1 MAALAPLES
10 LLQRLPELTPCRP
23 SILATYQALHDCLR
37 RGGKLLLCGNG
48 GSAADADH
56 WAGELLKGFKR
67 LRPLSA
73 EDQARFRPELAHR
86 LQGALPAIPLT
97 GFPALSSA
105 FGNDVAPELVFAQLT
120 WALGKP
126 GDVWIGLSTSGQATN
141 VCAAAEVARARG
153 LITVGLTG
161 ESGGRLAP
169 LCDHVIRAPARE
181 TYRVQE
187 YHLPL
192 YHCLSLMLEDAF
204 FGDENQR
211 ADEKRKC

>member
-1 MAALAPLES
+1 MLALTPLES
-10 LLQRLPELTPCRP
+10 LLHRLPELAPCRL
-23 SILATYQALHDCLR
+23 SILETYRALHDCF
-37 RGGKLLLCGNG
+37 RGGGKVLLCGNG

-56 WAGELLKGFKR
+56 WAGELLKGFR
-67 LRPLSA
+67 RPRTLPTS
-73 EDQARFRPELAHR
+73 DQARFRPELAHR

-97 GFPALSSA
+97 GFPALASA
-105 FGNDVAPELVFAQLT
+105 FGNDVDPELVFAQLT

-141 VCAAAEVARARG
+141 VCAAAEVAHAQG
-153 LITVGLTG
+153 LITLGLTG
-161 ESGGRLAP
+161 EEGGRLAS

-192 YHCLSLMLEDAF
+192 YHCLSLMLEEAF
-204 FGDENQR
+204 FGDEKPP
-211 ADEKRKC
+211 E